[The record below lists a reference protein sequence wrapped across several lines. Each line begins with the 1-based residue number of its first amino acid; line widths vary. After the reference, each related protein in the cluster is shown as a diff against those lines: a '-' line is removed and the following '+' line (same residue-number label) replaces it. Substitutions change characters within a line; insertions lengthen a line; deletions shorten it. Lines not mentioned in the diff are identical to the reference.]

1 MPWND
6 LANNQTVSFTNLKDA
21 VDLGYFSPKGSIPI
35 SNEQTTK
42 DDVNAYVY
50 VNTAAN
56 PFASKAG
63 NQLVV
68 KSNLECGIPVI
79 NTQDL
84 IWIGIANNQTTSS
97 PIQLLVGYGP
107 FGPGKVYRSTDYGQ
121 SYSSVLSSG
130 PFLYSVKYMPA
141 FRHAS
146 YLSVIPFLAVG
157 TSGRIITNSNNDAT
171 SWIAITSPSTQPLYD
186 IAFNETVGII
196 VGDARILKTNTN
208 NRINSWS
215 IVNSVASVWRSV
227 GSSGSRFVAVG
238 ENSSI
243 ISGNSL
249 GTTWTVG
256 SMPPLVPTKELRGVA
271 FHTDGF
277 WYAVGYDAINTSL
290 PFIMKSTES
299 FGITWELY
307 APAQAN
313 LFVGALTS
321 IASIN
326 GRLVIGG
333 FNYQYQ
339 IINNTV
345 TRCSANTGGISVTWN
360 SIVKDAATSNGF
372 DMAGSAGNIGAYSN
386 F

>member
-1 MPWND
+1 
-6 LANNQTVSFTNLKDA
+6 
-21 VDLGYFSPKGSIPI
+21 
-35 SNEQTTK
+35 
-42 DDVNAYVY
+42 
-50 VNTAAN
+50 
-56 PFASKAG
+56 
-63 NQLVV
+63 
-68 KSNLECGIPVI
+68 
-79 NTQDL
+79 
-84 IWIGIANNQTTSS
+84 
-97 PIQLLVGYGP
+97 LLVGYGP

-121 SYSSVLSSG
+121 NYSSVLSSG
-130 PFLYSVKYMPA
+130 SFLFSVKFMPA

-157 TSGRIITNSNNDAT
+157 TSGRIITNSNNNAT
-171 SWIAITSPSTQPLYD
+171 SWIAITSPSTQSLYD
-186 IAFNETVGII
+186 IAFNTEVGII
-196 VGDARILKTNTN
+196 VGDKRILKTNTN

-215 IVNSVASVWRSV
+215 IVNSVASIWRAV

-238 ENSSI
+238 DNSSI
-243 ISGNSL
+243 ISGNST

-256 SMPPLVPTKELRGVA
+256 SMPPLVPSKQLLGVT
-271 FHTDGF
+271 FHTDGY

-307 APAQAN
+307 APAQGT
-313 LFVGALTS
+313 LFDGPLYS
-321 IASIN
+321 IASIG

-333 FNYQYQ
+333 RNYQYQ

-345 TRCSANTGGISVTWN
+345 TRCSANTGGISVNWN

-372 DMAGSAGNIGAYSN
+372 DMAGQGFQNIGAYSN